1 MNTDNQLT
9 VRDDIE
15 IIKLIKGNLQLAPW
29 VKAARDKSLELR
41 ALKYG
46 ENFHELLINKIEYIE
61 NSDRALARTK
71 YSYDVRDLF
80 ERVMQPRQN
89 VFSAD
94 GGSTFWKKDINE
106 KRKEGINERFT
117 NFKGGKSIEGYLQ
130 DTLFQV
136 SDVDPNGMIFLEYVT
151 DQDKVVNVYPTYKSI
166 KDIQNYEPNGLKV
179 DWVLFSPIKVD
190 DGNDIYEL
198 WRYVDSKRDVTIKA
212 KGETFSIV
220 EESTFDNDFGTV
232 PATILS
238 NIEEIG
244 SKNRLSWLFFITE
257 MSKKFARDSSVK
269 TIYEFIQGFTK
280 HWRYAQMCNVCK
292 GSGKVDGHECTNCN
306 GSGELGSQDVTD
318 DVRVPFP
325 VDQDDAIVAP
335 NLSGWVSPDLET
347 LKHQGE
353 SIVSLEEL
361 IDKTMWGTTKEKG
374 SSGRETATGRFID
387 LQPVTNKLNVF
398 TDFTEHTHNTLAQ
411 YVIAL
416 VDNLKNDTE
425 GLIYHKDYGRRFI
438 IESPDVLIEKYL
450 QAKKEGAPD
459 VILDRMINEVIM
471 SKYKNDPIMREL
483 MIKKSNVEPYLHVG
497 IEDVNTIFGERN
509 ALKKDSFAEWW
520 RTEADEEKEETEL
533 RSDFDKWFE
542 AKNPKEKEE
551 VNDKPKDE

>member
-1 MNTDNQLT
+1 MHTGNTPI
-9 VRDDIE
+9 VRDDIQIVE
-15 IIKLIKGNLQLAPW
+15 LIKENIQAPKW
-29 VKAARDKSLELR
+29 VKDARTNSKELR

-46 ENFHELLINKIEYIE
+46 DGFHELLIDKIEHIE
-61 NSDRALARTK
+61 NSKRALARKK
-71 YSYDVRDLF
+71 YSYDIRDLF

-94 GGSTFWKKDINE
+94 GGSTFWKKDLNDTRKDLIND
-106 KRKEGINERFT
+106 RFT
-117 NFKGGKSIEGYLQ
+117 DFKGGKSIEGYLQ

-136 SDVDPNGMIFLEYVT
+136 SDVDPNGVIFLEYLTENNVVT
-151 DQDKVVNVYPTYKSI
+151 DVYPTYKNI
-166 KDIQNYEPNGLKV
+166 QDIQSYEPNGVKLNWILFAPVKV
-179 DWVLFSPIKVD
+179 DVEGKIH
-190 DGNDIYEL
+190 EL
-198 WRYVDSKRDVTIKA
+198 WRYVDAERDVTVKA
-212 KGETFSIV
+212 SGDHYTVVDEATFN
-220 EESTFDNDFGTV
+220 NDFKAV

-244 SKNRLSWLFFITE
+244 TKSRLSWLFFIKELT
-257 MSKKFARDSSVK
+257 KKYARDNSVK

-280 HWRYAQMCNVCK
+280 HWRYAQMCYACK
-292 GSGKVDGHECTNCN
+292 GAGKVEGKPCTTCN
-306 GSGELGSQDVTD
+306 GNGELGSQDVTD
-318 DVRVPFP
+318 DTRIPYP
-325 VDQDDAIVAP
+325 TDKEDAVVAP
-335 NLSGWVSPDLET
+335 NLSGWISPDLDT
-347 LKHQGE
+347 LVHQGE
-353 SIVSLEEL
+353 SIASLEEL

-398 TDFTEHTHNTLAQ
+398 TDFTELTHNTLAQ
-411 YVIAL
+411 YVITL
-416 VDNLKNDTE
+416 VDNLKNDKE

-450 QAKKEGAPD
+450 NAKKEGAPD

-497 IEDVNTIFGERN
+497 IEDVNTIFGARE

-520 RTEADEEKEETEL
+520 RTEADIDKKETEL
-533 RSDFDKWFE
+533 RGDFDTWFD
-542 AKNPKEKEE
+542 KNHPKE
-551 VNDKPKDE
+551 VVPNDKPKED